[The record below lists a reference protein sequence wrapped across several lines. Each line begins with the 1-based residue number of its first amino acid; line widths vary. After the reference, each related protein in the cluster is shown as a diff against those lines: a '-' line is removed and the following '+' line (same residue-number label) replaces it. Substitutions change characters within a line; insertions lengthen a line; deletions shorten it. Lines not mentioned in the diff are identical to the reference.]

1 MSASDPTTGVPV
13 TGEAVALELRVARL
27 PSRLVALLLD
37 LCVQVPLL
45 IAVLVLAGLVG
56 SQVDPALGTA
66 LLLTAVVLVIVGYP
80 ALVETVTHGKSLG
93 KLAMGLRVVRED
105 GGPARFRHALVRAL
119 FLVPELWL
127 TSGALGLVASLFS
140 SQGKRLGDQFA
151 GTIVVNERVTRAAA
165 MPAQL
170 VVPPGLVPW
179 AATLDLSRLPDA
191 TVAQSQQLLDRWA
204 QLAPE
209 ARERLAAS
217 LAAEVAARVAP
228 PPPPGVPP
236 AAYLAAVVAERS
248 RRAYG
253 AAPPVAYPSA
263 PPPPTYAAPSAPT
276 APPAF
281 TPPAVSPSDAT
292 PPDDTPFRLPS

>member
-1 MSASDPTTGVPV
+1 MSAPDPTTGVPV

-27 PSRLVALLLD
+27 PSRTVALLLD

-45 IAVLVLAGLVG
+45 VLVLVLAGLVG

-80 ALVETVTHGKSLG
+80 ALVETVSHGKSLG

-151 GTIVVNERVTRAAA
+151 GTLVVNERVTRAAA
-165 MPAQL
+165 MPAPL
-170 VVPPGLVPW
+170 VVPPALVPW
-179 AATLDLSRLPDA
+179 AATLDLSHLPDA
-191 TVAQSQQLLDRWA
+191 AAAQAQQLLGRWS
-204 QLAPE
+204 QLAPD
-209 ARERLAAS
+209 AREHLAAT
-217 LAAEVAARVAP
+217 LAAEVAARVTP

-236 AAYLAAVVAERS
+236 GAYLSAVVAERS
-248 RRAYG
+248 RRAYAAALPPTQPAWVPPPAPP
-253 AAPPVAYPSA
+253 AAPPA
-263 PPPPTYAAPSAPT
+263 PRAA
-276 APPAF
+276 
-281 TPPAVSPSDAT
+281 
-292 PPDDTPFRLPS
+292 PPDDTPFRLPT